1 MGGGAK
7 SRLWN
12 QIQADVYNKR
22 IETLKC
28 PESTALGAAMFAAI
42 GSGTY
47 SDIHEAIDN
56 MVQVDYC
63 LEPIPENV
71 KRYEELYKIYTELY
85 EDLAVRVFPAI
96 KKYQDRCFEG

>member
-1 MGGGAK
+1 
-7 SRLWN
+7 
-12 QIQADVYNKR
+12 
-22 IETLKC
+22 
-28 PESTALGAAMFAAI
+28 
-42 GSGTY
+42 
-47 SDIHEAIDN
+47 

>member
-1 MGGGAK
+1 
-7 SRLWN
+7 
-12 QIQADVYNKR
+12 
-22 IETLKC
+22 
-28 PESTALGAAMFAAI
+28 MFAAI